1 VRELQG
7 GHWDARKSTP
17 MRFLPTHRLADGQ
30 HRCRAVVETGI
41 AIVVTVCLIPDT
53 LGVDE
58 GAGRTLVDHL
68 QLSYGL
74 DEDRATLASVVT
86 KTLCHVPNAAN
97 RDYLDHFA
105 LHRVFI
111 TDCVEKPLAWLADK
125 KPNVARVFKPAL
137 LASLRAQ
144 VIAEKQEA
152 AEAVDQLLCD
162 AVNDGETAPQGSPRR
177 DLAKQISNALYDAFS
192 KKKTK
197 RSSIVDWVLAAL
209 MFERQQ
215 TVKNILT
222 ARVGSKKRSRPRRT
236 TTIAA

>member
-1 VRELQG
+1 
-7 GHWDARKSTP
+7 
-17 MRFLPTHRLADGQ
+17 
-30 HRCRAVVETGI
+30 
-41 AIVVTVCLIPDT
+41 
-53 LGVDE
+53 
-58 GAGRTLVDHL
+58 
-68 QLSYGL
+68 
-74 DEDRATLASVVT
+74 
-86 KTLCHVPNAAN
+86 
-97 RDYLDHFA
+97 
-105 LHRVFI
+105 
-111 TDCVEKPLAWLADK
+111 
-125 KPNVARVFKPAL
+125 VARVFKPAL